1 MVFTFPMEQFVA
13 RHCVMMIL
21 ESVFNRFGT
30 KDIEDQ
36 SNRYLTYLYV
46 TTLSLWGSSL
56 LIGATATDL
65 GFVLSLNGSLSA
77 SSLGYI
83 LPAMVIIKTNGLW
96 SYRKTLWKTKQFIV
110 SFFMLGF
117 GFVAMFAGTIT
128 TIASLWTDTESTG
141 H

>member
-1 MVFTFPMEQFVA
+1 
-13 RHCVMMIL
+13 MMLL
-21 ESVFNRFGT
+21 ESVFNRFDT

-36 SNRYLTYLYV
+36 SNRYLTHLYV
-46 TTLSLWGSSL
+46 VTFVLWGSTL

-65 GFVLSLNGSLSA
+65 GFVLALNGSLSA

-96 SYRKTLWKTKQFIV
+96 SYRKTLWKTRQFLV
-110 SFFMLGF
+110 AFFTLGF
-117 GFVAMFAGTIT
+117 GFCALFAGTIT
-128 TIASLWTDTESTG
+128 TIASLWTDTETAG